1 MSIDNALLRPM
12 FIEPGTKKDSLVQ
25 WDNVGIMDGFSQG
38 NLKADTGEKLPV
50 HLANVNMELTN
61 DRNANKTNF
70 NMVEANAV
78 TSGGDFSLLP
88 EGFAEGKMD
97 LGVDPEDPRYG
108 EWGGGTVIGLEDI
121 EKKLGYKIWRGSN
134 GRFYVDD
141 TDRPDHNK
149 DVTDQV
155 NALVAQ
161 GIDVSKEAP
170 LIPKTGGENVMSLT
184 KPKTEITPEEK
195 RIKAEL
201 EKYDPKATAE
211 GYIKEF
217 VGKEPTLQQRFDAM
231 KKIVDSGEQNDDTDL
246 MALRLIT
253 DLFTLRSPAEG
264 KWEQAFDIMA
274 QTIGRETERA
284 MIKKQSKSAQD
295 KELAMKAIDQHHAS
309 KENALAQQAQFWLQ
323 SMGSEVDLMKFGAG
337 MEHDFAL
344 EGLRQAG
351 AQYLERLKASLKPEQ
366 LKGTAVNLALADD
379 SAPQG
384 YRIGTGIIGEDGK
397 IKKLV
402 GQDPDTQELIYQ
414 PISDE
419 DFMIPK
425 ESPLNETLSGK
436 PQGKMMDLRLDY
448 YNLQNARDVL
458 SQIVKE
464 EMTAMAE
471 GRSYLGIQG
480 VIDGLKQE
488 AYFTF
493 NDMLRAIN
501 PALETKL
508 HNAANDIYI
517 QDMMTEAMG
526 DAGQSPVMRDDED
539 GIGEFT
545 IEVPKNGIFG
555 EGTEKKVVQAS
566 VRDLLS
572 SSYWESVGYDPVF
585 AENKVREQIMI
596 YAVARSM
603 KTTGRL
609 NVDDI
614 KRASMMVDLTGLKSS
629 QNVLAKL
636 RALDNQLN
644 RGQFSIVR
652 VLGDEKLKSNET
664 EINMS
669 VEDIINQGVGAN

>member
-1 MSIDNALLRPM
+1 M
-12 FIEPGTKKDSLVQ
+12 
-25 WDNVGIMDGFSQG
+25 
-38 NLKADTGEKLPV
+38 

-78 TSGGDFSLLP
+78 TSGGEFN
-88 EGFAEGKMD
+88 
-97 LGVDPEDPRYG
+97 
-108 EWGGGTVIGLEDI
+108 T
-121 EKKLGYKIWRGSN
+121 
-134 GRFYVDD
+134 
-141 TDRPDHNK
+141 
-149 DVTDQV
+149 
-155 NALVAQ
+155 
-161 GIDVSKEAP
+161 EAGP
-170 LIPKTGGENVMSLT
+170 IVPKTGGENVMSLT
-184 KPKTEITPEEK
+184 KPKTFEERLEEITPEEA
-195 RIKAEL
+195 RIQAEL
-201 EKYDPKATAE
+201 EKYDPKARAE
-211 GYIKEF
+211 GYIKDF

-337 MEHDFAL
+337 MDHDFAL

-501 PALETKL
+501 PALETKW
-508 HNAANDIYI
+508 HNAANDIYL
-517 QDMMTEAMG
+517 QDMMTEAT
-526 DAGQSPVMRDDED
+526 ANNRSPVMRDDEL

-545 IEVPKNGIFG
+545 IEVPKNGMFG

-644 RGQFSIVR
+644 RGQLSIIQ

>member
-1 MSIDNALLRPM
+1 MSIDSALLRPM

-25 WDNVGIMDGFSQG
+25 WDNVGIMDGFSQEG

-78 TSGGDFSLLP
+78 TSGGEFN
-88 EGFAEGKMD
+88 
-97 LGVDPEDPRYG
+97 
-108 EWGGGTVIGLEDI
+108 T
-121 EKKLGYKIWRGSN
+121 
-134 GRFYVDD
+134 
-141 TDRPDHNK
+141 
-149 DVTDQV
+149 
-155 NALVAQ
+155 
-161 GIDVSKEAP
+161 EAGP
-170 LIPKTGGENVMSLT
+170 IVPKTGGENVMSLT
-184 KPKTEITPEEK
+184 KPKTFEERLEEITPEEA
-195 RIKAEL
+195 RIQAEL
-201 EKYDPKATAE
+201 EKYDPKARAE
-211 GYIKEF
+211 GYIKDF

-337 MEHDFAL
+337 MDHDFAL

-501 PALETKL
+501 PALETKW
-508 HNAANDIYI
+508 HNAANDIYL
-517 QDMMTEAMG
+517 QDMMTEAT
-526 DAGQSPVMRDDED
+526 ANNRSPVMRDDEL

-545 IEVPKNGIFG
+545 IEVPKNGMFG

-644 RGQFSIVR
+644 RGQLSIIQ

>member
-1 MSIDNALLRPM
+1 M
-12 FIEPGTKKDSLVQ
+12 
-25 WDNVGIMDGFSQG
+25 
-38 NLKADTGEKLPV
+38 
-50 HLANVNMELTN
+50 
-61 DRNANKTNF
+61 
-70 NMVEANAV
+70 
-78 TSGGDFSLLP
+78 
-88 EGFAEGKMD
+88 
-97 LGVDPEDPRYG
+97 
-108 EWGGGTVIGLEDI
+108 
-121 EKKLGYKIWRGSN
+121 
-134 GRFYVDD
+134 
-141 TDRPDHNK
+141 
-149 DVTDQV
+149 
-155 NALVAQ
+155 
-161 GIDVSKEAP
+161 
-170 LIPKTGGENVMSLT
+170 
-184 KPKTEITPEEK
+184 
-195 RIKAEL
+195 
-201 EKYDPKATAE
+201 
-211 GYIKEF
+211 
-217 VGKEPTLQQRFDAM
+217 
-231 KKIVDSGEQNDDTDL
+231 
-246 MALRLIT
+246 
-253 DLFTLRSPAEG
+253 
-264 KWEQAFDIMA
+264 
-274 QTIGRETERA
+274 
-284 MIKKQSKSAQD
+284 
-295 KELAMKAIDQHHAS
+295 
-309 KENALAQQAQFWLQ
+309 
-323 SMGSEVDLMKFGAG
+323 
-337 MEHDFAL
+337 
-344 EGLRQAG
+344 
-351 AQYLERLKASLKPEQ
+351 
-366 LKGTAVNLALADD
+366 
-379 SAPQG
+379 
-384 YRIGTGIIGEDGK
+384 
-397 IKKLV
+397 

-501 PALETKL
+501 PALETKW
-508 HNAANDIYI
+508 HNAANDIYL
-517 QDMMTEAMG
+517 QDMMTEAT
-526 DAGQSPVMRDDED
+526 ANNRSPVMRDDEL

-545 IEVPKNGIFG
+545 IEVPKNGMFG

-644 RGQFSIVR
+644 RGQLSIIQ

>member
-78 TSGGDFSLLP
+78 TSGGEFNIDRIVEDLR
-88 EGFAEGKMD
+88 AEAG
-97 LGVDPEDPRYG
+97 P
-108 EWGGGTVIGLEDI
+108 I
-121 EKKLGYKIWRGSN
+121 
-134 GRFYVDD
+134 
-141 TDRPDHNK
+141 
-149 DVTDQV
+149 
-155 NALVAQ
+155 
-161 GIDVSKEAP
+161 
-170 LIPKTGGENVMSLT
+170 IPKTGGENVMSLT

-201 EKYDPKATAE
+201 EKYDPKAAAE

-471 GRSYLGIQG
+471 DRSYLGIQG

-501 PALETKL
+501 PALETKW
-508 HNAANDIYI
+508 HNAANDIYL
-517 QDMMTEAMG
+517 QDMMTEAT
-526 DAGQSPVMRDDED
+526 ANNRSPVMRDDEL

-644 RGQFSIVR
+644 RGQLSIIQ